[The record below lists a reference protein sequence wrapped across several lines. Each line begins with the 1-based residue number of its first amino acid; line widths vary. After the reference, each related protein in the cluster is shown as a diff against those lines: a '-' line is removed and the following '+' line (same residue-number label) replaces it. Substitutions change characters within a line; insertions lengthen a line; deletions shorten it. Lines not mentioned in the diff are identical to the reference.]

1 MGLSL
6 GIGAACT
13 SEPSSPIPSWPVF
26 VDIALESGVDGIVRA
41 GGSDKTDILEANT
54 GGVAIL
60 DYDGDGDRDLF
71 LVNGGPGAS
80 DGGPGAD
87 DAGSSAGEVGQ
98 GAAVQGTTAMLY
110 RNDGDGHFT
119 DVSAEAGVAVA
130 GWGMGVAVWDVDGDQ
145 WPDIYLTAWG
155 PNTLLRN
162 RGDGTF
168 ESLPL
173 AGGAQDH
180 RWSTGIAAADYD
192 LDGDVDL
199 YLAQYVDRP
208 QDSVLADEPLCS
220 WRGIAAFCGPAG
232 MRAAPDRL
240 FEYTQGD
247 PPPGGRSLDDPSRD
261 DPAPDDRRQ
270 LFADVSLAA
279 GLEDHVPAFGLGA
292 VAGDL
297 DEDGDADLYVANDA
311 TPNFLYRNQRSERQR
326 SEVVG
331 WPGLLQQM
339 GDEAGVA
346 VSADGRRQAGMG
358 ISIGDIDADG
368 RTDLLVS
375 NFSHDHVSLYRQQEE
390 ALLFRETAFDSD
402 LGRQTLAT
410 LGWGTGLVD
419 FDHDADLDL
428 FLANGHVYPQV
439 DAAGIGT
446 TYRQRNQIFRNEL
459 GYLRDVSKFS
469 GPALQVE
476 AVSRGAAFGDLDEDG
491 DVDAVIVNL
500 DDVPSLLRN
509 EGVEAGGLT
518 VTLVGTGLNTS
529 AIGARVVVSLPD
541 GKQMTR
547 EVRAGTGYLSQDD
560 HRLHFGTGDAK
571 RVRVTVFWP
580 GGGRWSGEA
589 DVRQHLKIAAATTLG
604 SAEP

>member
-1 MGLSL
+1 MGRMIWTCDISRLRL
-6 GIGAACT
+6 GLLIGLLACLGFCT
-13 SEPSSPIPSWPVF
+13 SCTSDTSSPTPTWPSF
-26 VDIALESGVDGIVRA
+26 VDMALVSGVDGIVRA
-41 GGSDKTDILEANT
+41 GGSRKVDILEANT

-71 LVNGGPGAS
+71 FVNGGTR
-80 DGGPGAD
+80 
-87 DAGSSAGEVGQ
+87 AGDSHA
-98 GAAVQGTTAMLY
+98 TTAMLY
-110 RNDGDGHFT
+110 RNDGTGQFA
-119 DVSAEAGVAVA
+119 DVSAEAGVDVE
-130 GWGMGVAVWDVDGDQ
+130 GWGMGVAVWDVDGDE

-168 ESLPL
+168 EALPL
-173 AGGAQDH
+173 AAGAQDH

-199 YLAQYVDRP
+199 YVAQYVDRP
-208 QDSVLADEPLCS
+208 QGSVLAVEPLCS

-232 MRAAPDRL
+232 MRAVPDKL
-240 FEYTQGD
+240 FERIQGD
-247 PPPGGRSLDDPSRD
+247 PSLDDPS
-261 DPAPDDRRQ
+261 Q

-279 GLEDHVPAFGLGA
+279 GLEDQVPAYGLGA

-311 TPNFLYRNQRSERQR
+311 TPNFLYRNQRSEM
-326 SEVVG
+326 VG
-331 WPGLLQQM
+331 WPGLLQQIG
-339 GDEAGVA
+339 GDAGVA

-358 ISIGDIDADG
+358 ISIGDLDDDG

-375 NFSHDHVSLYRQQEE
+375 NFSHDHVSLYRQQKES
-390 ALLFRETAFDSD
+390 LHFRETAFDSD

-410 LGWGTGLVD
+410 LGWGTGFVD

-446 TYRQRNQIFRNEL
+446 TYAQRNQIFRNEL

-509 EGVEAGGLT
+509 EGVAAGWLT
-518 VTLVGTGLNTS
+518 VELVGTGLNTS
-529 AIGARVVVSLPD
+529 AIGARVVVVLPD
-541 GKQMTR
+541 GQQMTR

-560 HRLHFGTGDAK
+560 HRLHFGTRDAK
-571 RVRVTVFWP
+571 YVGVTVFWP
-580 GGGRWSGEA
+580 GGGQRSVEA
-589 DVRQHLKIAAATTLG
+589 DVRQHLQLRR
-604 SAEP
+604 